1 MTSQEKTIRDFL
13 RHYEDGQVKPFE
25 LKPMD
30 LEQYG
35 LITKYAISSYKYKDE
50 YNFYDTESVVNDF
63 LKNIKNK
70 FVTNNHVTMKV
81 GFTIENIQ
89 PSPEEIGTSTTNSG
103 YWSTQPYRTCCFNDH
118 VFFSLKVNKEKR
130 VKANGM
136 SSSSWQFRRFLHLN
150 LSVLEQEG
158 SITA

>member
-70 FVTNNHVTMKV
+70 FVTNNHVTIKV

-89 PSPEEIGTSTTNSG
+89 PSPEEIGTSITNSG
-103 YWSTQPYRTCCFNDH
+103 YWSTQPYRTCYFNDH
-118 VFFSLKVNKEKR
+118 AFFSLKVNKEKR
-130 VKANGM
+130 VEANDM
-136 SSSSWQFRRFLHLN
+136 SGSSWQFRRFLHLN